1 MSRPDF
7 DQARFIAALTRHQ
20 PALAAFCHAQLA
32 NRQDAQEALQ
42 TTCVKLWDKAA
53 EWNPET
59 EFLPWA
65 FAVARFTIL
74 SHIRDRMRDRLVF
87 DVDVVEAMAQDVET
101 VAAEFEERRQ
111 ALGNC
116 LEKLKAEQRD
126 ILQSHYLTGRT
137 VREIADATQRSESAV
152 KMTLLRLREQL
163 SDCIQRQIHPSA

>member
-1 MSRPDF
+1 
-7 DQARFIAALTRHQ
+7 
-20 PALAAFCHAQLA
+20 
-32 NRQDAQEALQ
+32 
-42 TTCVKLWDKAA
+42 
-53 EWNPET
+53 
-59 EFLPWA
+59 
-65 FAVARFTIL
+65 
-74 SHIRDRMRDRLVF
+74 MRDRLVF

-116 LEKLKAEQRD
+116 LEKLKTEQRD
-126 ILQSHYLTGRT
+126 VLHAHYLTGRT